1 MLIIKSTEG
10 NLRWYTGGAVQ
21 QQVYANSG
29 VFILTNG
36 LPTNGQYAD
45 VTRQT
50 EDTGE
55 DRPIGRPIQAPDAS
69 TVKPD
74 QGAGVIYETNTRPP
88 LARTIRL
95 QPVAAAHG
103 RPAEDLPEE
112 LIAGHPALHQQHRQ
126 RGGQGA
132 GDG

>member
-1 MLIIKSTEG
+1 MLVIKSTEG

-36 LPTNGQYAD
+36 QYAD

-55 DRPIGRPIQAPDAS
+55 DRPIGRPIQAPDAG

-74 QGAGVIYETNTRPP
+74 QGPGVIYETNTRPP

-95 QPVAAAHG
+95 QPVAAARG
-103 RPAEDLPEE
+103 RPAEDLHEE
-112 LIAGHPALHQQHRQ
+112 LFAGYPALHRQ
-126 RGGQGA
+126 RGGQGG

>member
-36 LPTNGQYAD
+36 LLTNGQYAD

-50 EDTGE
+50 EDIGE
-55 DRPIGRPIQAPDAS
+55 NRSTGRPIQAPDAS

-95 QPVAAAHG
+95 QPVVAARG
-103 RPAEDLPEE
+103 RPAEDLHEE
-112 LIAGHPALHQQHRQ
+112 LFAGYPALHRQ
-126 RGGQGA
+126 RGGQGG